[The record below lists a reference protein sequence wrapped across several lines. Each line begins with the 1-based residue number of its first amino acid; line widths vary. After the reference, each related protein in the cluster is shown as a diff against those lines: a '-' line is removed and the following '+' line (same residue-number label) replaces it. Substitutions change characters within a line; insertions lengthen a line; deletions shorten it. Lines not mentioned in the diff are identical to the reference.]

1 MNDVFMTEIK
11 RKEREQD
18 LREAYMIDLR
28 RQRKYEK
35 RREVEEKECCR
46 DYIYIYIYK
55 VLCKFSQK

>member
-35 RREVEEKECCR
+35 RREVEEKDPQDTR
-46 DYIYIYIYK
+46 
-55 VLCKFSQK
+55 VG